1 MFDICD
7 LADGAG
13 FIGCVCFSM
22 QSASLHFDKYSD
34 GKINIYIC
42 RERAVDISK
51 CSRTISTLTTELHV
65 GE

>member
-13 FIGCVCFSM
+13 FIGCVYFFM
-22 QSASLHFDKYSD
+22 QSVSLYFDKYSN
-34 GKINIYIC
+34 GKTNIYIC

-51 CSRTISTLTTELHV
+51 CSRTISILTTALLG